1 MFSCFSFPAG
11 NAIQAFGYGSLPKP
25 DPQPTTGSVKPDL
38 EPTANVH
45 KTTMDPGEELLN
57 VSQILWGL
65 WGSFS
70 LVYCILLQVISLQ
83 CSYFILF
90 FFSNLF

>member
-25 DPQPTTGSVKPDL
+25 DPQPTASSVKPDL
-38 EPTANVH
+38 EPTT

-70 LVYCILLQVISLQ
+70 LVHCILLQVISLK
-83 CSYFILF
+83 YTL
-90 FFSNLF
+90 